1 MRLIIDC
8 REAKLIEECNKI
20 KEKYKDIEIITKNL
34 DLGDIIIQDNEENDK
49 LIIERKTVSD
59 LLSSITD
66 GRYNEQSFRLNGIEH
81 ENHNIIYLIEGT
93 FKNLTTQKQMVYSS
107 VFSLNHFKGFSVYR
121 SENVVETAFILM
133 NMAYKLNKE
142 KDKQAYYPKDDS
154 RIEKEYIS
162 VVKKKKNDN
171 ITKDN
176 FMDIVLCQIP
186 TINEVTAK
194 VISSKFT
201 DLFDLIQHLKDDPTC
216 IDGLSYTT
224 STNQV
229 RKISKTS
236 ISNIKEYFNV

>member
-1 MRLIIDC
+1 
-8 REAKLIEECNKI
+8 
-20 KEKYKDIEIITKNL
+20 
-34 DLGDIIIQDNEENDK
+34 
-49 LIIERKTVSD
+49 
-59 LLSSITD
+59 
-66 GRYNEQSFRLNGIEH
+66 
-81 ENHNIIYLIEGT
+81 
-93 FKNLTTQKQMVYSS
+93 MVYSS

-121 SENVVETAFILM
+121 SENVTETAFILM

-142 KDKQAYYPKDDS
+142 KDKQSYYPKDDT
-154 RIEKEYIS
+154 RVEKEYIS

-194 VISSKFT
+194 VISSKFI

-224 STNQV
+224 STNQI

-236 ISNIKEYFNV
+236 ISNIKEYFKI